1 MAEIVQ
7 QQPTQPAQPS
17 RLLADSPEA
26 QVSYDRLSLFSRI
39 IVYTLLILGA
49 VVMILPFV
57 WMVSSACKPGAEINT
72 VPVYFIP
79 RDLSCSQ
86 NLNDLYNT
94 SGNFNNTLVNTF
106 IMTVGRTIGQLIT
119 CSLAAYG
126 FARFKFPGRGVFFAL
141 CLGLLMIPFQAILIP
156 EFLLIRSLGWRNTF
170 AALIVPGMFSAFALF
185 LLRQAFL
192 QIPIELE
199 ESAEI
204 DGANPLQR
212 LWYVTLPLSV
222 PALAAFAVITIQA
235 AWNDFLYPLV
245 VANGESTRVVTIAV
259 SLLQGQRDTPW
270 NLLMMGSLIATLP
283 MLVLFILLQRYF
295 IEGVSMSGVKR

>member
-1 MAEIVQ
+1 MAEIA
-7 QQPTQPAQPS
+7 QQPARPV
-17 RLLADSPEA
+17 RLLEDSPEA
-26 QVSYDRLSLFSRI
+26 QASYDRLSALSRL
-39 IVYTLLILGA
+39 IVYGLLILGA

-57 WMVSSACKPGAEINT
+57 WMVSSACKPQGEINT

-79 RDLSCSQ
+79 QNVSCAQ
-86 NLNDLYNT
+86 NLTGLYET
-94 SGNFNNTLVNTF
+94 SEDFNRNLLNTF
-106 IMTVGRTIGQLIT
+106 IMTVGRTAGQLVT

-126 FARFKFPGRGVFFAL
+126 FARFKFPGRGLFFAM

-245 VANGESTRVVTIAV
+245 VANGESTRVVTIGI

-283 MLVLFILLQRYF
+283 MLVLFLVLQRYF

>member
-1 MAEIVQ
+1 MNQLTARARAGAVDTSEAVSRYDQ
-7 QQPTQPAQPS
+7 LS
-17 RLLADSPEA
+17 LGMRLLTYAI
-26 QVSYDRLSLFSRI
+26 L
-39 IVYTLLILGA
+39 IVGA
-49 VVMILPFV
+49 VVMILPFA
-57 WMVSSACKPGAEINT
+57 WMASSACKPSSEINT

-79 RDLSCSQ
+79 QNVSCLQ
-86 NLNDLYNT
+86 NLNDLYSRPEDYNRDMLNT
-94 SGNFNNTLVNTF
+94 AIV
-106 IMTVGRTIGQLIT
+106 TVGRTLGQLVT

-126 FARFKFPGRGVFFAL
+126 YARFKFPGRNLLFAL

-156 EFLLIRSLGWRNTF
+156 EYLLIRSLGWRNTF
-170 AALIVPGMFSAFALF
+170 QALIVPGVFSAFALF

-199 ESAEI
+199 EAATI
-204 DGANPLQR
+204 DGANPLQV
-212 LWYVTLPLSV
+212 LWHVTLPLSV

-245 VANGESTRVVTIAV
+245 VANSQETRVVTIGI

-270 NLLMMGSLIATLP
+270 NLLMMGSLLATLP
-283 MLVLFILLQRYF
+283 MLVLFLLLQRYF

>member
-1 MAEIVQ
+1 MAEIAQ
-7 QQPTQPAQPS
+7 QQPTQPS

-26 QVSYDRLSLFSRI
+26 QARYDRLSGLSRL
-39 IVYTLLILGA
+39 IVYALLILGA

-72 VPVYFIP
+72 IPVYFIP
-79 RDLSCSQ
+79 QNVTCGQ
-86 NLNDLYNT
+86 NLNDLYRISEDFNRNLLNT
-94 SGNFNNTLVNTF
+94 A
-106 IMTVGRTIGQLIT
+106 IMTIGRTLGQLVT

-126 FARFKFPGRGVFFAL
+126 FARFKFPGRGLFFAL

-170 AALIVPGMFSAFALF
+170 AALIIPGAFSAFALF

-212 LWYVTLPLSV
+212 LWHVTLPLSV

-245 VANGESTRVVTIAV
+245 VANAENTRVVTIGI